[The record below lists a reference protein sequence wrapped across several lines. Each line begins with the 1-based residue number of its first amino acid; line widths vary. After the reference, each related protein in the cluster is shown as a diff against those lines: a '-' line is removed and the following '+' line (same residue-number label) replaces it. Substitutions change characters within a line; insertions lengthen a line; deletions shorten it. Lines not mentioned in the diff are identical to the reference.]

1 MERLFEK
8 EGIQRMPS
16 PDESKI
22 LKIIEAEGGECTI
35 RKIAAKMRM
44 TSQYAGVIL
53 YSMGKSDIIDVFRT
67 GKVSLARKGWTAL
80 GKKEEQI
87 DGLKRYLEDRDKW
100 KTF

>member
-1 MERLFEK
+1 
-8 EGIQRMPS
+8 MPT

-22 LKIIEAEGGECTI
+22 LKIIDAEGGECGI

-44 TSQYAGVIL
+44 TSQYVSIIL
-53 YSMGKSDIIDVFRT
+53 RSMGESDMIDVFRS
-67 GKVSLARKGWTAL
+67 GKVRISNKSLVAL
-80 GKKEEQI
+80 GKKPERP